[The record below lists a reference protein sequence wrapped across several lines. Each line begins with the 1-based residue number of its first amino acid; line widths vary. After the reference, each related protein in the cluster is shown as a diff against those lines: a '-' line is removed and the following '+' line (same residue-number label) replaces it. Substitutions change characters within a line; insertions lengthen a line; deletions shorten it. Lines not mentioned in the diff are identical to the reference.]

1 MKIWPDLS
9 RESQAHKGFLF
20 CVALKEYSGN
30 DRMQGLSIRLRSRPI
45 QVLAVGAGTDKGRAI
60 WDYFVTALAARQVM
74 LYLLHCLER
83 ISFNT
88 IRTAD
93 GFHAVGQRDEIWP
106 DPQPQES
113 GPLGFRVAGR
123 LVLLKQQKNN
133 RAIYQCRG
141 HFSHSPVATRRS
153 RLDRI

>member
-1 MKIWPDLS
+1 MQRFSIRFLS
-9 RESQAHKGFLF
+9 RL
-20 CVALKEYSGN
+20 
-30 DRMQGLSIRLRSRPI
+30 I
-45 QVLAVGAGTDKGRAI
+45 QVLAVEAGAEESR
-60 WDYFVTALAARQVM
+60 TARHCLVSTLAADKAI
-74 LYLLHCLER
+74 LYLVHHLET

-153 RLDRI
+153 R

>member
-45 QVLAVGAGTDKGRAI
+45 QVLAVGAGTDAGTDKGRAI

-93 GFHAVGQRDEIWP
+93 EIYGL
-106 DPQPQES
+106 
-113 GPLGFRVAGR
+113 GPIS
-123 LVLLKQQKNN
+123 LKK
-133 RAIYQCRG
+133 A
-141 HFSHSPVATRRS
+141 
-153 RLDRI
+153 